1 MCDVIPLSRAAVA
14 NPVSVS
20 PLVFKPGLQAS
31 SRGSPS
37 PYEDLT
43 PSNLHLF

>member
-1 MCDVIPLSRAAVA
+1 MHVSLPYAALA

-20 PLVFKPGLQAS
+20 PLVSKPGLQAS

-43 PSNLHLF
+43 PSTLHLF